1 MPSVVA
7 SIHARSEER
16 VYMSVLVV
24 SHGTTHLE
32 PGLEVPATPSSF
44 RAQSSGSTAHSVV
57 DYVCVYA
64 SSKAQNRI
72 EYESF
77 EPIGVVRT
85 VFIISILVHKHTIEI
100 SGRRV

>member
-1 MPSVVA
+1 MSGSTSKPCQYNHAAYFYMPTIAFVSRETHQAYTFRVA
-7 SIHARSEER
+7 TR
-16 VYMSVLVV
+16 V
-24 SHGTTHLE
+24 
-32 PGLEVPATPSSF
+32 
-44 RAQSSGSTAHSVV
+44 STAHSVV

-85 VFIISILVHKHTIEI
+85 VFIISIHKHTIEI
-100 SGRRV
+100 AGRCV